1 MSSVDEN
8 ITHCLE
14 EIESNFV
21 KAIEIVASIKRSIR
35 VISANM
41 RELDAHSQVWLSL
54 FDICGRPT
62 PTSETN
68 VLVVLTE

>member
-1 MSSVDEN
+1 MSSVDES

-21 KAIEIVASIKRSIR
+21 KSIEIVASIKRSIR

-41 RELDAHSQVWLSL
+41 RELDTHSQVWFSL

-62 PTSETN
+62 PTSETYWSIS
-68 VLVVLTE
+68 